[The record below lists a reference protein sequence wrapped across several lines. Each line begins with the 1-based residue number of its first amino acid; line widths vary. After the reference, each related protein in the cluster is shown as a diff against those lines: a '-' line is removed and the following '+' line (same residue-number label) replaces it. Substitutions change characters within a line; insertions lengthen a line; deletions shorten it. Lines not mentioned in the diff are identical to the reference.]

1 MCMGLGCN
9 AAGVIGCRI
18 IDSPRERL
26 IAVLTNSLV
35 PCNGRFPTLIAVITM
50 FFVGVGSGRS
60 WLAALLLT
68 AAILLSIGATFAAS
82 RLLSRTLLK
91 GVPSSFT
98 LELPPYRK
106 PQIGQVLLR
115 SVLDRTLFVLG
126 RAASVA
132 APAGL
137 LIYILANVQA
147 GGTTLLAHC
156 TAFFD
161 PLGRLLGLD
170 GVILMAFLLGL
181 PANEI
186 VLPVILM
193 AYAATGTLTDYAS
206 LGQLHAMLAAHG
218 WTWLTGL
225 NMLLFSLFH
234 WPCSTTLMVIK
245 KETQSWKWAGVAAL
259 LPTMFGVSLCLIVAT
274 VARLFGLA

>member
-1 MCMGLGCN
+1 MGFGCN

-60 WLAALLLT
+60 WLAALMLT
-68 AAILLSIGATFAAS
+68 GAIVLSVGMTFGAS
-82 RLLSRTLLK
+82 KVLSKTLLK

-98 LELPPYRK
+98 LELPPYRM
-106 PQIGQVLLR
+106 PQIGRVLVR

-137 LIYILANVQA
+137 LIYLLANVSV
-147 GGTTLLAHC
+147 GGGTLLAHC
-156 TAFFD
+156 TAFLD
-161 PLGRLLGLD
+161 PLGRLMGLD

-186 VLPVILM
+186 VIPVIIM
-193 AYAATGTLTDYAS
+193 AYAATGTLTDYAG
-206 LGQLHAMLAAHG
+206 LAELHRMLVAHG

-234 WPCSTTLMVIK
+234 WPCSTTLLAIH
-245 KETQSWKWAGVAAL
+245 KETQSWKWTGVAAL
-259 LPTMFGVSLCLIVAT
+259 LPTLIGMVLCLLVAT
-274 VARLFGLA
+274 AARLLGLA

>member
-26 IAVLTNSLV
+26 IAVLTNSFV

-106 PQIGQVLLR
+106 PQLGRVLLR

-147 GGTTLLAHC
+147 GGATLLAHC

-259 LPTMFGVSLCLIVAT
+259 LPTLFGAGLCLLVAT
-274 VARLFGLA
+274 AARLLGLA